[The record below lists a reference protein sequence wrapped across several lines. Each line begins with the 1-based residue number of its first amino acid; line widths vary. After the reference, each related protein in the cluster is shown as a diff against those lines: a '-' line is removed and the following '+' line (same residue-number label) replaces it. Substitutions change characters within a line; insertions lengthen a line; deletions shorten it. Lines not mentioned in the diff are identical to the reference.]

1 MNRCPTNGE
10 GPTVGAVG
18 PLEQTTTNAPIVYD
32 LDASRKA
39 YVTLQARAALAGFQ
53 LHELAGG
60 ELLLTRWGLAKSCPD
75 LYSVGRFLDM
85 CTGGR

>member
-1 MNRCPTNGE
+1 MAALKCE
-10 GPTVGAVG
+10 GPAGG
-18 PLEQTTTNAPIVYD
+18 PTPQDNTLTNTAIVHQPGD
-32 LDASRKA
+32 ERKA
-39 YVTLQARAALAGFQ
+39 FATLQARAALAGFQ

>member
-1 MNRCPTNGE
+1 MTAHKCE
-10 GPTVGAVG
+10 GPAGG
-18 PLEQTTTNAPIVYD
+18 PTPQDNTQNAWIVTD
-32 LDASRKA
+32 LDAGRKA

-75 LYSVGRFLDM
+75 LYSVGRFLDQV
-85 CTGGR
+85 TGVR